1 MHTYVCLA
9 HRSSDVPTLVH
20 EILEREPLIS
30 PKREEQVASLITS
43 QCMEN
48 RIVLFIEYN
57 CVVYCYVMMCQF

>member
-1 MHTYVCLA
+1 MYVCLA
-9 HRSSDVPTLVH
+9 RCSSDVPTLVR